1 MAKPWIYQH
10 NKPNRY
16 EGLGVGV
23 VEAGGVKEKK
33 GTGGDGGGEEERETH
48 NIPPVEP
55 VEEREWANRPEGR
68 AIRLKTEDRRLS
80 RRLRG

>member
-1 MAKPWIYQH
+1 MAKSCIYQH

-33 GTGGDGGGEEERETH
+33 GTGGDGGGGEERETH
-48 NIPPVEP
+48 NIPPRRASRR
-55 VEEREWANRPEGR
+55 ERVGQPARREGHP
-68 AIRLKTEDRRLS
+68 AEDR
-80 RRLRG
+80 GEET